1 MVVGGQDQDSGVGNP
16 INMMEGGEKQK
27 ESGEG
32 KRGTERRGKRTGEGG
47 GRGGEGCKKLN
58 TAKPRTGT

>member
-1 MVVGGQDQDSGVGNP
+1 MGNP

-47 GRGGEGCKKLN
+47 GRGGGGGCKELN
-58 TAKPRTGT
+58 TAKPPTGT